1 MKNIYFL
8 ILFIGS
14 FQTAFGQKIGNLED
28 FINPDTL
35 LVKIVKQK
43 SNIKKGENAISTEL
57 SYDFK
62 HQYPYFIFSKTIE
75 TGDTLQFKVQHFPD
89 TGFVYVY
96 RLDAG
101 NNIQLLDTLFM
112 DEVSKLKVDSLLPV
126 YQVITST
133 AGLER
138 MVFLYAKNEIPE
150 ISRILKGIELT
161 YGSFVLRH
169 NGLFGNLILEPNMD
183 WRMMEKTAGLSFEKK
198 LLQSEKSWVL
208 PLIIGFEVKEK

>member
-35 LVKIVKQK
+35 LVKIIKQN
-43 SNIKKGENAISTEL
+43 SNVKKGENVITTEL

-75 TGDTLQFKVQHFPD
+75 IGDTLQFKVQHFPD

-126 YQVITST
+126 YQVITSM
-133 AGLER
+133 AGL
-138 MVFLYAKNEIPE
+138 
-150 ISRILKGIELT
+150 
-161 YGSFVLRH
+161 
-169 NGLFGNLILEPNMD
+169 
-183 WRMMEKTAGLSFEKK
+183 
-198 LLQSEKSWVL
+198 
-208 PLIIGFEVKEK
+208 